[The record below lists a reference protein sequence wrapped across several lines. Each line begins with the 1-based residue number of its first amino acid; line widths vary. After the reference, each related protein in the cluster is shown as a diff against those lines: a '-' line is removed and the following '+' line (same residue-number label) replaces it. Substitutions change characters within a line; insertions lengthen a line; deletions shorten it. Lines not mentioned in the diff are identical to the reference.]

1 MTPKPVTPKP
11 VTPKP
16 APATAAGTAAATASG
31 YLDALI
37 RGDYAAANR
46 ALGRAPDQS
55 DFPEREAVDRTSHIT
70 DVHTVSNGDGS
81 YKVEVEVAGAK
92 GTFFCTFQ
100 AKRNEAAAFYLDDHY
115 CVRIQ

>member
-55 DFPEREAVDRTSHIT
+55 DFPEREAVDRSSHIT

-81 YKVEVEVAGAK
+81 YKVEIEVAGAK